1 MRRLLKRIIS
11 LIRIIHHEN
20 LALMMLMESFCKSE
34 ETSEKLWEIIQT
46 FDELFR
52 ENNEIWR

>member
-1 MRRLLKRIIS
+1 MRRLLKRMIG

-34 ETSEKLWEIIQT
+34 EASEKLSEIIQT